1 MKVVLEV
8 NHVSKNF
15 YSTHA
20 LTEVSFDLREGEV
33 LALAGENGAGKS
45 TMMNILL
52 GSFPPSSGDMKLD
65 GKSYSPKSPSDALSK
80 GISMIHQE
88 LSCPQ
93 YDSCREC
100 MDWSSQ
106 HVFQVRDLFAASL

>member
-45 TMMNILL
+45 TLMKIL
-52 GSFPPSSGDMKLD
+52 SGVYTKDRRGKKKLD
-65 GKSYSPKSPSDALSK
+65 CQEYCMEQAVERANKVIEKKTSRVFIPKMKP
-80 GISMIHQE
+80 E
-88 LSCPQ
+88 
-93 YDSCREC
+93 EE
-100 MDWSSQ
+100 
-106 HVFQVRDLFAASL
+106 

>member
-65 GKSYSPKSPSDALSK
+65 GKSYSPKSPSDA
-80 GISMIHQE
+80 
-88 LSCPQ
+88 CPQ

>member
-88 LSCPQ
+88 LCPVKQEQKSC
-93 YDSCREC
+93 STNTALKSTLRN
-100 MDWSSQ
+100 
-106 HVFQVRDLFAASL
+106 LLKT

>member
-45 TMMNILL
+45 TFLKLL
-52 GSFPPSSGDMKLD
+52 MQEEMPTAGKIKFGPSVKMAYLPQIIHFSHPERSVLD
-65 GKSYSPKSPSDALSK
+65 TMIPGKARGQFSKICALS
-80 GISMIHQE
+80 SA
-88 LSCPQ
+88 
-93 YDSCREC
+93 
-100 MDWSSQ
+100 W
-106 HVFQVRDLFAASL
+106 ASW

>member
-65 GKSYSPKSPSDALSK
+65 GKSDSPKSPSDALSK

-88 LSCPQ
+88 LCLVPSMTVAENVWIGRVNMFSKC
-93 YDSCREC
+93 
-100 MDWSSQ
+100 WI
-106 HVFQVRDLFAASL
+106 

>member
-65 GKSYSPKSPSDALSK
+65 GKS
-80 GISMIHQE
+80 
-88 LSCPQ
+88 
-93 YDSCREC
+93 
-100 MDWSSQ
+100 
-106 HVFQVRDLFAASL
+106 

>member
-52 GSFPPSSGDMKLD
+52 GSFPPSSVAGF
-65 GKSYSPKSPSDALSK
+65 
-80 GISMIHQE
+80 
-88 LSCPQ
+88 LSC
-93 YDSCREC
+93 
-100 MDWSSQ
+100 
-106 HVFQVRDLFAASL
+106 

>member
-45 TMMNILL
+45 TLMKIL
-52 GSFPPSSGDMKLD
+52 SGVYTKDSGTMTIFGTEYDNLT
-65 GKSYSPKSPSDALSK
+65 PKQARW
-80 GISMIHQE
+80 E
-88 LSCPQ
+88 
-93 YDSCREC
+93 
-100 MDWSSQ
+100 
-106 HVFQVRDLFAASL
+106 VLFT

>member
-33 LALAGENGAGKS
+33 LALAGGERSRK
-45 TMMNILL
+45 
-52 GSFPPSSGDMKLD
+52 
-65 GKSYSPKSPSDALSK
+65 
-80 GISMIHQE
+80 IHDDE
-88 LSCPQ
+88 YPA
-93 YDSCREC
+93 R
-100 MDWSSQ
+100 
-106 HVFQVRDLFAASL
+106 